1 MAISRIKPYVQ
12 VLGCRKVCSI
22 ELIELLAGRLIPL
35 DKKGGG
41 IRPIGIG
48 EVLRRIIAKSVSS
61 VLRDDIQR
69 AAGTLQ
75 TCSGIEAGIE
85 GAIHAMRETFEL
97 KTSEGMLLVDATN
110 AFNNLNRD
118 AALNNVRQV
127 CPPFSQF
134 LNNCYQSKSRLL
146 I

>member
-1 MAISRIKPYVQ
+1 M
-12 VLGCRKVCSI
+12 
-22 ELIELLAGRLIPL
+22 
-35 DKKGGG
+35 
-41 IRPIGIG
+41 
-48 EVLRRIIAKSVSS
+48 
-61 VLRDDIQR
+61 LRDDIQR

-134 LNNCYQSKSRLL
+134 LNNCYQSKSRLF
-146 I
+146 ISGSKEFI